1 MDSSEPKSEEF
12 PESSSVQLNGRTSTV
27 MKTRLRR
34 QTYCVTHLFNL
45 FCLEGVEHVP
55 ARSSS
60 GLNGSINFILQL
72 LTDVAYSIFLPHH
85 FPLLPSLLQ
94 MVRGER
100 GTVWHRKCVRLRL
113 FIGAKKKKSSH
124 VHVCIPSIPSTGHS
138 GKQYFGLQWM
148 I

>member
-1 MDSSEPKSEEF
+1 MDWSTLEAKSEEF

-27 MKTRLRR
+27 KKTRLRR

-55 ARSSS
+55 AWSSS
-60 GLNGSINFILQL
+60 GLNRSVNFILQL
-72 LTDVAYSIFLPHH
+72 LTDVAHSIFLPHL
-85 FPLLPSLLQ
+85 FPLLPSPLQ
-94 MVRGER
+94 MVKR

-113 FIGAKKKKSSH
+113 FIGKKKKAPC

-138 GKQYFGLQWM
+138 GKQYFGLQW
-148 I
+148 II